1 MRALVPSV
9 ALVVLVAC
17 SEEPAA
23 EPAPTEPSA
32 PEAGAAEPPAAEAAA
47 PAVDTEALIRGAQLY
62 GEHCARCH
70 GSIGEGDGPL
80 AMGAQPPPTDLT
92 RPAPGG
98 AEARRQA
105 ILAGP
110 REHAFAPVLEASA
123 GGSGIDDLM
132 VYLASIE
139 GTEAASD
146 GPRLGGAGMGSGATQ
161 PGQGMR
167 LGPGLA
173 PPKR

>member
-1 MRALVPSV
+1 MSRPLIVLGLALQ
-9 ALVVLVAC
+9 VAC

-23 EPAPTEPSA
+23 EPMSPA
-32 PEAGAAEPPAAEAAA
+32 PEAPEAPEGSGEAPPPEAAA
-47 PAVDTEALIRGAQLY
+47 PAVDTEALIRGAQRY

-80 AMGAQPPPTDLT
+80 ALGAEPAPSDLT
-92 RPAPGG
+92 RPGPGG

-110 REHAFAPVLEASA
+110 GEHAFAEVLGE
-123 GGSGIDDLM
+123 GIDDLM
-132 VYLASIE
+132 IYLASIE

-146 GPRLGGAGMGSGATQ
+146 GPRLGGAGGAQ